1 VTTRQQLLLEIE
13 TAKMRLAWAK
23 AEMKRGEPSPALAKY
38 LAGCLQELRALKSLI
53 TSSRAAKRL
62 QPSPP
67 AHARR
72 RGLGRTN
79 ATPTPRTGISDY
91 LHPPRLNSSYSGSCE
106 KREQL
111 AKVFLHTAIEVEKVS
126 KETEDTPSGALPQVL
141 FEAYAVCKKARMDLY
156 RHKTVH
162 GC

>member
-1 VTTRQQLLLEIE
+1 MTSRQQLLLEVE
-13 TAKMRLAWAK
+13 TAKKRHAWAK
-23 AEMKRGEPSPALAKY
+23 AEMKRDEPSPALAEY
-38 LAGCLQELRALKSLI
+38 LAGCLQELRELKSLI
-53 TSSRAAKRL
+53 ASGRAAKQL
-62 QPSPP
+62 QPSPL

-72 RGLGRTN
+72 QGLGHTN
-79 ATPTPRTGISDY
+79 TTPIHRTGISDDF
-91 LHPPRLNSSYSGSCE
+91 HPARLNSSYSGSCE

-126 KETEDTPSGALPQVL
+126 KETVTPSGAFLQVL
-141 FEAYAVCKKARMDLY
+141 NEAYAVCKKARMDLY